1 MKTVMEPCTPR
12 RGILQGTFNP
22 EVFTAALGPVM
33 QFYRSGSGAIDSIY
47 TDAETFFREATYPT
61 EGMRQTLSSVFRRI
75 AGDLHLPPGGGE
87 GDGPARFTAGRAVLR
102 RGIAARIPRQ
112 RAERYDLRSRPGPS
126 P

>member
-1 MKTVMEPCTPR
+1 MHPR

-47 TDAETFFREATYPT
+47 TDAEAFFREATYPT

-75 AGDLHLPPGGGE
+75 AGDQTAPSIYRLETAFGGGGVCGDVPAQLRRVPGGG
-87 GDGPARFTAGRAVLR
+87 
-102 RGIAARIPRQ
+102 RQ
-112 RAERYDLRSRPGPS
+112 RPPPRPDDGDLPVPS
-126 P
+126 DLD